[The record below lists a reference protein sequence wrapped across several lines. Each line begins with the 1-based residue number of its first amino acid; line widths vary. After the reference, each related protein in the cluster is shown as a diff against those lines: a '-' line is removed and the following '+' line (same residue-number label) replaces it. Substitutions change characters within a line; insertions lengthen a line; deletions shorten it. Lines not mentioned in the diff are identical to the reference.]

1 MRAVLTA
8 KFVVICNGSSRKV
21 IQNNKWSLAA
31 KNLMEEKMSECQ
43 VVTL

>member
-1 MRAVLTA
+1 MGAVLTA
-8 KFVVICNGSSRKV
+8 KFVVIRNGSGTKL